1 MKLLLPDRSVSLV
14 VLMIAFAVM
23 VGACSP
29 RGDDVTTTTLLPT
42 TTLPP
47 TTQAAAVTTT
57 VVPTTTVAAVPT
69 TERDTGRSYGGSA
82 VAVSAQEPATLNP
95 FVTGGDNSIVGEI
108 GQSYLVGVYD
118 IDGFTM
124 ELIPELVT
132 ELPTTGNDGVVV
144 NADGSMT
151 VRYEIKEEAVWEDGI
166 PISGDDFEFTYDIIM
181 DPDLPTFKLTY
192 EDIIPESVKA
202 GPKTFE
208 FTLAEATLRHE
219 TLFDTII
226 PKHAVEGT
234 DFVTDWNTEIWP
246 SGGPFKFDEWLTGES
261 ITVVRND
268 SFWGRDAA
276 TDQEL
281 PYLDSVTWK
290 FIPETASMMEGF
302 ADREID
308 VIQPDTNAEIINALQ
323 ALEPEGAVV
332 EVLSGTTWEHMNWQ
346 FGPGVLERNPDSC
359 NALYD
364 MRLAATQAVDKQRIV
379 DEVMSGAISPL
390 NGYVEVFAPELATDA
405 WAQYSYDPA
414 AAAASYA
421 RAVALAGREC
431 TVVFTTTS
439 NDDNRVQVAEL
450 LSDMFDEAGIPYENV
465 LEDSQLY
472 FGETL
477 DGGLW
482 DMGQWAWTSTPGFSS
497 LVGIHDLWDPEAPP
511 PEGLNYYEWGTP
523 DSYVRDESTTAY
535 AELRDAM
542 NSTVDVAALSTMIQ
556 TAEGILADNLVFLP
570 LYASESV
577 AAVWA
582 DTLGGFKHNPTT
594 GYYTWNIGEWH
605 RLDG

>member
-1 MKLLLPDRSVSLV
+1 VKSPLPNRSAALV
-14 VLMIAFAVM
+14 VPVIAFAVM
-23 VGACSP
+23 VAACSP
-29 RGDDVTTTTLLPT
+29 RDDATTPPTTTVLPT
-42 TTLPP
+42 TE
-47 TTQAAAVTTT
+47 AAA
-57 VVPTTTVAAVPT
+57 PTTTVAATTT
-69 TERDTGRSYGGSA
+69 TELDAGRPYGGSA

-95 FVTGGDNSIVGEI
+95 FVTGGDNAIVGEI

-118 IDGFTM
+118 IDGSTM

-132 ELPTTGNDGVVV
+132 ELPTIGNGGVVI

-151 VRYEIKEEAVWEDGI
+151 VRYEIKEEAVWEDGT
-166 PISGDDFEFTYDIIM
+166 PISGDDFEFTYGIIM

-192 EDIIPESVKA
+192 EDIIPESVIA

-208 FTLAEATLRHE
+208 YTLAEATLRHE

-234 DFVTDWNTEIWP
+234 NFVTDWNTAMWP
-246 SGGPFKFDEWLTGES
+246 SGGPFRFEEWLTGES

-268 SFWGRDAA
+268 SFWGRDAV

-281 PYLDSVTWK
+281 PYLESVTWQ

-302 ADREID
+302 ADREFD
-308 VIQPDTNAEIINALQ
+308 VIQPTANAEIVDALQ

-332 EVLSGTTWEHMNWQ
+332 EVLSGTTWEHLNWQ
-346 FGPGVLERNPDSC
+346 FGPGVVERNPDSC
-359 NALYD
+359 NALYE

-379 DEVMSGAISPL
+379 DEVTSGAMSPL
-390 NGYVEVFAPELATDA
+390 NSYVEVFAPDLATDA

-414 AAAASYA
+414 AAAESYA
-421 RAVALAGREC
+421 RAVELAGREC
-431 TVVFTTTS
+431 SVVFTTTS
-439 NDDNRVQVAEL
+439 NDDTRVQVSEL
-450 LSDMFDEAGIPYENV
+450 LSDMFGEAGIPYENV

-477 DGGLW
+477 DGGFW
-482 DMGQWAWTSTPGFSS
+482 DMGQWAWTSAPGFAS
-497 LVGIHDLWDPEAPP
+497 LVGLHDLWDPEAPP

-523 DSYVRDESTTAY
+523 ASTVRDESTTVY

-542 NSTVDVAALSTMIQ
+542 NSTVDVEELSTMIQ